1 MYYVVLKKNIH
12 QKHNYIKVKNENL
25 TYNVLHSLHRPFH
38 RPLWIVK
45 WVCIF
50 YVKRQKQ
57 KNNYF
62 YYQETIIDFYFT
74 LLEWLYNGFP
84 KDPDGIPSQDAINAV
99 YLQFSNIEVE
109 DRPYYLKEILSKEKR
124 IGVEKQIYS
133 TYKAASY
140 YLNLA
145 IDKLHFLDNDG
156 NSLVW
161 DNESLIRNRRTSNI
175 SQNDKKMYLRQVL
188 RFDAHFFLSMCL
200 LHRESLRYGLQ
211 QDEIV
216 FDFLQRYYPIPRF
229 DYIHRSHQNYYD
241 VRSYW
246 VKLLSAVSNK
256 GLVNKTVIR
265 LIEEDESCLLIY
277 QDILNNINEY
287 RTELR
292 IKNKFNNQKKRFL
305 SAYKALLKKQDC
317 VNGYVD
323 LYDLLVCM
331 KMSYKSFSA
340 FLREF
345 YETERMSRNIFFIN
359 IVSTIDQKKRF
370 YIRETPVLKIKI
382 S

>member
-1 MYYVVLKKNIH
+1 M
-12 QKHNYIKVKNENL
+12 
-25 TYNVLHSLHRPFH
+25 
-38 RPLWIVK
+38 
-45 WVCIF
+45 
-50 YVKRQKQ
+50 
-57 KNNYF
+57 
-62 YYQETIIDFYFT
+62 
-74 LLEWLYNGFP
+74 
-84 KDPDGIPSQDAINAV
+84 
-99 YLQFSNIEVE
+99 
-109 DRPYYLKEILSKEKR
+109 
-124 IGVEKQIYS
+124 
-133 TYKAASY
+133 
-140 YLNLA
+140 
-145 IDKLHFLDNDG
+145 
-156 NSLVW
+156 
-161 DNESLIRNRRTSNI
+161 
-175 SQNDKKMYLRQVL
+175 
-188 RFDAHFFLSMCL
+188 
-200 LHRESLRYGLQ
+200 
-211 QDEIV
+211 
-216 FDFLQRYYPIPRF
+216 
-229 DYIHRSHQNYYD
+229 
-241 VRSYW
+241 RSYW
-246 VKLLSAVSNK
+246 VKLLSAVSSK

-323 LYDLLVCM
+323 LYDLLDCM

-345 YETERMSRNIFFIN
+345 YEIERMSRNIFFIN

>member
-1 MYYVVLKKNIH
+1 MP
-12 QKHNYIKVKNENL
+12 QKHNYIKVKNGKL

-45 WVCIF
+45 WVCLF
-50 YVKRQKQ
+50 YAKRQRQ
-57 KNNYF
+57 KDGCFYF
-62 YYQETIIDFYFT
+62 KDVTIDFYFI
-74 LLEWLYNGFP
+74 LLEWLYNEFP
-84 KDPDGIPSQDAINAV
+84 TEFDGIPSEDAINAV
-99 YLQFSNIEVE
+99 YLQFSKIKVD
-109 DRPYYLKEILSKEKR
+109 DRPIYLKEVLSKEKR

-140 YLNLA
+140 FINLA
-145 IDKLHFLDNDG
+145 IDKLHFLDKDG
-156 NSLVW
+156 NNLIW
-161 DNESLIRNRRTSNI
+161 DNESIIRSRRISKI
-175 SQNDKKMYLRQVL
+175 SQNDKKIYLRQVL

-200 LHRESLRYGLQ
+200 LHKESLRYGLR

-246 VKLLSAVSNK
+246 VRLLSAVSSK
-256 GLVNKTVIR
+256 GLVNTTVIR
-265 LIEEDESCLLIY
+265 LIEEEKSCLLIY

-292 IKNKFNNQKKRFL
+292 LKNKFNNQKKRFL
-305 SAYKALLKKQDC
+305 YAYKTLLKKQDC

-323 LYDLLVCM
+323 LYDLMAFM
-331 KMSYKSFSA
+331 KMSYKSFSL
-340 FLREF
+340 FLKEF

>member
-1 MYYVVLKKNIH
+1 MKTEKS
-12 QKHNYIKVKNENL
+12 

-45 WVCIF
+45 WVCLF

-57 KNNYF
+57 KENCF
-62 YYQETIIDFYFT
+62 YYKDTIVDFYFI

-84 KDPDGIPSQDAINAV
+84 KDSNGIPSQDAINAV
-99 YLQFSNIEVE
+99 YLEFSMIEVDE
-109 DRPYYLKEILSKEKR
+109 RPSYLKEILSKEKR
-124 IGVEKQIYS
+124 EGIEKQIYS

-161 DNESLIRNRRTSNI
+161 NTEQIIRNKRISNI
-175 SQNDKKMYLRQVL
+175 SQKDRKMYMRQVL
-188 RFDAHFFLSMCL
+188 HYDAHFFLSICL
-200 LHRESLRYGLQ
+200 LRKESLRYELKE
-211 QDEIV
+211 DEIV
-216 FDFLQRYYPIPRF
+216 FDFLQRYYPIPHF

-241 VRSYW
+241 VRNHW
-246 VKLLSAVSNK
+246 VKLLSAVSSK
-256 GLVNKTVIR
+256 GLVNKTLIR
-265 LIEEDESCLLIY
+265 LIKEEESYLLIY
-277 QDILNNINEY
+277 QDILSNISEY
-287 RTELR
+287 KSELKT
-292 IKNKFNNQKKRFL
+292 KNKLNRQKKSFF
-305 SAYKALLKKQDC
+305 SAYKALLKRQDC

-323 LYDLLVCM
+323 LYDLSAYM
-331 KMSYKSFSA
+331 KMSYKSFNI
-340 FLREF
+340 FINEF
-345 YETERMSRNIFFIN
+345 YETERMNHNIFFIN